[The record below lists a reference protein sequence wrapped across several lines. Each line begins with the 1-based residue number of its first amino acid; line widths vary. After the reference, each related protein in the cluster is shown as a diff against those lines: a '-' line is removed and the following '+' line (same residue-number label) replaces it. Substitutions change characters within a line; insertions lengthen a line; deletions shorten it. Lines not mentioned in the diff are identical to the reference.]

1 MLSPILLTLEGF
13 YFRKTLLSPSH
24 DPSVAPLVLTGPLL
38 STLPQNQKL
47 RVKGSISFT
56 KTNQP
61 RLKVLSFEKI

>member
-13 YFRKTLLSPSH
+13 YLNKTLLSPNN
-24 DPSVAPLVLTGPLL
+24 DPSVAPLALTGSIL

-61 RLKVLSFEKI
+61 RFKVLSFEKI